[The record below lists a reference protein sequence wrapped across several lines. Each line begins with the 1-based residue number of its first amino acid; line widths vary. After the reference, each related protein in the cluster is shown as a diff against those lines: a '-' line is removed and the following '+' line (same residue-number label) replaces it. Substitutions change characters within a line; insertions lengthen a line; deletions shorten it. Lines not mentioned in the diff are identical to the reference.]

1 MARPIPRRLLIHTV
15 TLSSVTGVDMYG
27 NETVTT
33 TTINRV
39 RLEPA
44 KKTMLSDLGEGKDDK
59 YLMFW
64 DATHSTTA
72 TFKKLDKITFNGVEL
87 TVREVFKASDEK
99 GLHHLEIYLT

>member
-27 NETVTT
+27 TETVTT

-39 RLEPA
+39 RLEPVDRTA
-44 KKTMLSDLGEGKDDK
+44 LSTYGEGKDDK

-72 TFKKLDKITFNGVEL
+72 TFNQLDKVTYDGVEL
-87 TVREVFKASDEK
+87 TVREVFRASDEK

>member
-27 NETVTT
+27 TETVTT

-39 RLEPA
+39 RLEPVDRTA
-44 KKTMLSDLGEGKDDK
+44 LSSYGEVKDDK

-64 DATHSTTA
+64 DATHSTAA
-72 TFKKLDKITFNGVEL
+72 TFSQLDKVMYNGVVL
-87 TVREVFKASDEK
+87 TVREVFRASDEK

>member
-27 NETVTT
+27 VETVTT

-39 RLEPA
+39 RLEPVDRTA
-44 KKTMLSDLGEGKDDK
+44 LSTYGEGKDDK

-64 DATHSTTA
+64 DPIHSTQA
-72 TFKKLDKITFNGVEL
+72 TFKQLDKVTYNGVEL
-87 TVREVFKASDEK
+87 TIREVFPAPDER
-99 GLHHLEIYLT
+99 GTHHLEIYLT